1 MYAFYRSRIGQ
12 PRAISSPS
20 LEPSMK
26 RDHSPSRQRLDPGNR
41 RPDLLL
47 FLLTPAYS
55 LTPGQASRSALVSR
69 FFFAFLFV
77 TMALERGLMDSRH
90 KPRGS
95 SHRPQIPLRLC
106 LLFTPDFFPSQ
117 RANPALLSTSQTLNE
132 PGQKSFFQFHLST
145 IYAISSTTP
154 CHPVYQHLPCN
165 PRLLHLSILQMDLC
179 STFRPTTWP

>member
-26 RDHSPSRQRLDPGNR
+26 RDHSPSRPRLDPGNR

-95 SHRPQIPLRLC
+95 SHRPQIPLDSASFSLPTSFPPNEQIPPFFLPLRL
-106 LLFTPDFFPSQ
+106 
-117 RANPALLSTSQTLNE
+117 
-132 PGQKSFFQFHLST
+132 
-145 IYAISSTTP
+145 
-154 CHPVYQHLPCN
+154 
-165 PRLLHLSILQMDLC
+165 
-179 STFRPTTWP
+179 